1 MIMEE
6 VIKDNSKIRN
16 YDNVSYNIE
25 IDNKPKADKTYNLYL
40 RVTQNRKHKRKK
52 LFPIESK
59 QDFNKNAAFGKWI
72 RTSDSNSV
80 KLNEEIEKAI
90 EEAKAA
96 KKEIKGTSSSTAIIR
111 KIKGTDSKDFFQYA
125 IVRAEFFY
133 NTGGYRNYKKYNNFI
148 NRLKEYHASETLNFS
163 EIDYEFIK
171 GFETFLNKKKNVR
184 RPEFNIH
191 KNTIAGHM
199 KIFRAILKQA
209 EISKFIR
216 PADNPFLSYKP
227 EEKHTNKEKLSAKEI
242 TAIEGLKLSQNSIL
256 WHCRNYFLFSFYCAG
271 IRAGDLILL
280 KWNNVTKEGRLDY
293 TIGKT
298 SCSRSIKLFPKAKKI
313 LNYYKHEGQKPN
325 EYIFPLLDNNA
336 PFAIANNNE
345 ERNSLPADI
354 QKKMYNTVNAKNSFI
369 NKYLKEIAQLAEIK
383 KPLSFHIS
391 RHSFADIARKKNAS
405 VYDISKLLGHSSIK
419 ITEAYLKNFDSESMD
434 KTMEGIM
441 K

>member
-1 MIMEE
+1 METKE
-6 VIKDNSKIRN
+6 AQKSPSKIRN
-16 YDNVSYNIE
+16 NDNVTYNIE
-25 IDNKPKADKTYNLYL
+25 LAGRPNADKTYNLYL
-40 RVTQNRKHKRKK
+40 RITQNRKHRKKK
-52 LFPIESK
+52 LFAIESK
-59 QDFNKNAAFGKWI
+59 QEFNKKAAFGKWI
-72 RTSDSNSV
+72 RTTNPEAPR
-80 KLNEEIEKAI
+80 LNEDIETAI
-90 EEAKAA
+90 KEAKAA
-96 KKEIKGTSSSTAIIR
+96 KNEIKGTSSSTAIIR
-111 KIKGTDSKDFFQYA
+111 KIKGTDTKEFFQFA
-125 IVRAEFFY
+125 IDRAGFFY

-148 NRLKEYHASETLNFS
+148 NRLKEYHTSETLNFS

-171 GFETFLNKKKNVR
+171 GFEAFLNKKKNVR
-184 RPEFNIH
+184 KPKFNIH

-209 EISKFIR
+209 EISKFIK

-227 EEKHTNKEKLSAKEI
+227 EEKHTSKEKLTAKEI
-242 TAIEGLKLSQNSIL
+242 EAIEGLKLSQNSIL

-280 KWNNVTKEGRLDY
+280 KWNNITKEERLDY

-298 SCSRSIKLFPKAKKI
+298 SCSRSIKLLPKAKKI

-325 EYIFPLLDNNA
+325 EYIFPLLNNTES
-336 PFAIANNNE
+336 FSIANNNE
-345 ERNSLPADI
+345 ERDSLPADI
-354 QKKMYNTVNAKNSFI
+354 QKQMYNTVNAKNSYI
-369 NKYLKEIAQLAEIK
+369 NKYLNEIAQLAEIK
-383 KPLSFHIS
+383 KHISFHIS
-391 RHSFADIARKKNAS
+391 RHSFADIARKKNAN